1 MAGSTHEGEEEHVLA
16 VYRRLLPAHPD
27 LRLVIAPR
35 SIDRAG
41 RIAALAREAG
51 LTVGLR
57 SRENR
62 ERGQVVVLD
71 TIGELARAYGLATV
85 VFVGGSFTK
94 RGGQNILEPAGQG
107 KPVLYGPH
115 MDNFRDSVQVLEGRG
130 GLQVKDAEELFTRV
144 AGLLEQPSHLSK
156 LGEQARATVSQIS
169 GASQRNAEHMAKLF
183 EPNPSPLGR
192 GTG

>member
-1 MAGSTHEGEEEHVLA
+1 M
-16 VYRRLLPAHPD
+16 
-27 LRLVIAPR
+27 IAPR
-35 SIDRAG
+35 YIDRAG
-41 RIAALAREAG
+41 RIAGLAREAG

-57 SRENR
+57 SQENR
-62 ERGQVVVLD
+62 EGGQVVVLD
-71 TIGELARAYGLATV
+71 TIGELARAYRLATV

-115 MDNFRDSVQVLEGRG
+115 MDNFRDSVQVLEGHG
-130 GLQVKDAEELFTRV
+130 GIQVQDAEELFPQLSE
-144 AGLLEQPSHLSK
+144 LLARPEQSFE

-169 GASQRNAEHMAKLF
+169 GASERNVEHMASLF
-183 EPNPSPLGR
+183 EPHPSPSGR